1 MTSPMRQPL
10 DIHSLAGAY
19 ALDALDDIERSL
31 FDDHVTGCTA
41 CQIEVAELRETA
53 ARLAAETA
61 QTPPP
66 SLKRAVMAQ
75 IANTRQVLPPPLPPN
90 RRPPVSRW
98 IHRTRLLVAAGVA
111 AVVAAAGVY
120 VVEELRLRQERI
132 VAQAEVARINEV
144 LAANDAVMRS
154 TSVQG
159 GGRIS
164 IVTSASLDEGVVVH
178 NDAKSYGDD
187 KAYQLW
193 LIEGSTPKSIGL
205 LEPDQVS
212 ATRLITGVSTAN
224 VLGLSIEPAGGSA
237 VPSQPIL
244 ATIPLT

>member
-1 MTSPMRQPL
+1 MTLPMKQPQ

-31 FDDHVTGCTA
+31 FDDHVTGCPA
-41 CQIEVAELRETA
+41 CQLEVAELRETA
-53 ARLAAETA
+53 ARLASETA

-75 IANTRQVLPPPLPPN
+75 IANTRQVLPPPLP
-90 RRPPVSRW
+90 RSQRPPVSRW
-98 IHRTRLLVAAGVA
+98 IHRTRMLVAAGVA
-111 AVVAAAGVY
+111 AVVAASGVY
-120 VVEELRLRQERI
+120 VVQELRLRQERI
-132 VAQAEVARINEV
+132 AATSEITRINEV
-144 LAANDAVMRS
+144 LSAPDAVMRS
-154 TSVQG
+154 AVVQG
-159 GGRIS
+159 GGRIT
-164 IVTSASLDEGVVVH
+164 IVTSPGRDEGVVVL

-193 LIEGSTPKSIGL
+193 LIEGSTPKSVGL
-205 LEPDQVS
+205 LEPAQIS
-212 ATRLITGVSTAN
+212 TTRLITGVRTAN